1 MKRQLPF
8 ISSIATLCLLLSLV
22 TSCKKDPPLPEPET
36 PLGTLEIRF
45 KPTMNGVPLEGNSL
59 FTGPNGKRMLIETLK
74 FYWSDIYLHQGNDSI
89 LAKDVEFVDLI
100 SGALSYRFD
109 VAPGSYSRL
118 TYAVGLSPTLN
129 GTNNPDY
136 DEAQWPLSHPLSIY
150 NGMYWSWAT
159 GYIFSKVEGKTDT
172 SATQNQ
178 TPTFTWFYHSGLDS
192 LYSPN
197 VLSDL
202 NLNIEKD
209 QTTILVLNL
218 EVNEIFSQPGDTIN
232 MQNNYFT
239 HTTDNIELARK
250 VIRNLS
256 KSIQTN

>member
-1 MKRQLPF
+1 MKRHLFF
-8 ISSIATLCLLLSLV
+8 IPSLTSLFVLLLLV

-59 FTGPNGKRMLIETLK
+59 FIGPNGKRMLLETLK

-89 LAKDVEFVDLI
+89 LAEDVEFVDLV
-100 SGALSYRFD
+100 SGALNFRFD
-109 VAPGSYSRL
+109 VAPGSYSRMS
-118 TYAVGLSPTLN
+118 YAVGLNPTLN

-136 DEAQWPLSHPLSIY
+136 DEAQWPLTHPLSIY

-202 NLNIEKD
+202 SLNIEKD
-209 QTTILVLNL
+209 QTTILELNL
-218 EVNEIFSQPGDTIN
+218 EVNDIFSQPGDTVN
-232 MQNNYFT
+232 MQNDYFT
-239 HTTDNIELARK
+239 HTTDNLELARK

-256 KSIQTN
+256 KSIKSN

>member
-1 MKRQLPF
+1 MKQHLNIIPLL
-8 ISSIATLCLLLSLV
+8 ATFTLLITLSA
-22 TSCKKDPPLPEPET
+22 SCKKDPPLPEPES

-45 KPTMNGVPLEGNSL
+45 NPTMNGVPLEGNSL
-59 FTGPNGKRMLIETLK
+59 FMGPNGKRMLIENLK
-74 FYWSDIYLHQGNDSI
+74 FYWSDMYLRQGSDSI

-109 VAPGSYSRL
+109 VAPGTYTSMS
-118 TYAVGLSPTLN
+118 YAVGLNPTLN
-129 GTNNPDY
+129 GTNNPNY

-172 SATQNQ
+172 SEAQNQ

-197 VLSDL
+197 VLNNL
-202 NLNIEKD
+202 NLTIEKD
-209 QTTILVLNL
+209 QTTVLQLNL
-218 EVNEIFSQPGDTIN
+218 EVNDIFSQPGDTIN
-232 MQNNYFT
+232 MQTDYFT
-239 HTTDNIELARK
+239 HTTDNLELARK

-256 KSIQTN
+256 KSITPN